1 MRDDGK
7 SDGHL
12 RMGALG
18 VILSMSAGLGLA
30 GPFGSR
36 HARSESPRMN
46 KRSPTV
52 RSKQEKAK
60 ICRNQAA
67 RKARRIAR
75 SARKE
80 LKK

>member
-7 SDGHL
+7 SDGHMG
-12 RMGALG
+12 MGALG
-18 VILSMSAGLGLA
+18 VILSMSSGLGLA
-30 GPFGSR
+30 GLFGSG
-36 HARSESPRMN
+36 HARSPSLRVN

-75 SARKE
+75 SARKG